1 MQVSDPPP
9 YTVTPAGPDPPWPE
23 GETIALA

>member
-1 MQVSDPPP
+1 MQVWDPPP
-9 YTVTPAGPDPPWPE
+9 DTLTPAGPDPPWPE